1 MTVENIARW
10 AQRKGLDLLG
20 TGDGLQGE
28 WLDAIE
34 AAMEEA
40 EPGWLKLR
48 PEVEARVART
58 LPERLRRSLR
68 YVVSA
73 EVCCAPPGT
82 PALGGIHHL
91 LYFPSLEHA
100 RRFRERMSPHGDL
113 GEGRPELALNSRELL
128 AALLEFDPR
137 CRLAPAH
144 VFNPWYSTFGTVSG
158 GRTPAETF
166 GDLEPQVLAVETGL
180 TSTSAMCRRVSAL
193 DRHAL
198 FSNSDAHSLE
208 SLGRECTLME
218 MEPGYEALMHA
229 LGSGSIAGTIKFPV
243 ERTRYYLNRCSAC
256 KQSFDGRRCPRC
268 GRALVMGVRDR
279 LERIADRAEPVMRDA
294 PFMQVLPLAY
304 VLCEQMGM
312 PRTAK
317 SVHAWVERLL
327 EALGNERHILT
338 EAGED
343 EIADVATVS
352 LARAI
357 VQQRT
362 ETPRRIDEEPPA
374 EEEQLGLGL

>member
-1 MTVENIARW
+1 MTMENIARW

-34 AAMEEA
+34 ADMEDA
-40 EPGWLKLR
+40 GAGLLKLR
-48 PEVEARVART
+48 PDVEARVMQT
-58 LPERLRRSLR
+58 LPEKLRRPLR
-68 YVVSA
+68 YIVSA

-82 PALGGIHHL
+82 PELGGIHHL
-91 LYFPSLEHA
+91 LYFPSLDHA
-100 RRFRERMSPHGDL
+100 HRFRERMSPHGDL
-113 GEGRPELALNSRELL
+113 REGRPELALNSRELL

-144 VFNPWYSTFGTVSG
+144 VFNPWYSMLGTVSG
-158 GRTPAETF
+158 GRTLEETF

-180 TSTSAMCRRVSAL
+180 TSTPAMCRRVSAL

-208 SLGRECTLME
+208 NLGRECTLMDV
-218 MEPGYEALMHA
+218 EPGYEALMRA
-229 LGSGSIAGTIKFPV
+229 VGTGSIAGTIKFPV
-243 ERTRYYLNRCSAC
+243 ERTRYYLNRCGAC

-279 LERIADRAEPVMRDA
+279 LERIADRAEPLMRDA
-294 PFMQVLPLAY
+294 RFVQVLPLAY
-304 VLCEQMGM
+304 VLAEQMGV

-317 SVHAWVERLL
+317 PVLAWLERLL
-327 EALGNERHILT
+327 ESLGNERSILT
-338 EAGED
+338 EASEE
-343 EIADVATVS
+343 EIAEVSTVA

-357 VQQRT
+357 VRQRT
-362 ETPRRIDEEPPA
+362 EAPRRLNEDPPA
-374 EEEQLGLGL
+374 EEGQLGLDL

>member
-20 TGDGLQGE
+20 TGDGLQSE
-28 WLDAIE
+28 WLAALE

-58 LPERLRRSLR
+58 LPERLRRTLR
-68 YVVSA
+68 HVVSA

-100 RRFRERMSPHGDL
+100 RRFRERMGPHGDL
-113 GEGRPELALNSRELL
+113 REGRPELALNSRELL

-144 VFNPWYSTFGTVSG
+144 VFNPWYSTLGTVSG
-158 GRTPAETF
+158 GRTLAETF
-166 GDLEPQVLAVETGL
+166 GDLEPHVLAVETGL
-180 TSTSAMCRRVSAL
+180 TSTPAMCRRVSAL
-193 DRHAL
+193 DACAL

-208 SLGRECTLME
+208 NLGRECTLVDIA
-218 MEPGYEALMHA
+218 PGYEALMRA
-229 LGSGSIAGTIKFPV
+229 LGGGSIAGTIKFPV
-243 ERTRYYLNRCSAC
+243 ERTRYYLNRCGAC
-256 KQSFDGRRCPRC
+256 KQSFEGRRCPRC
-268 GRALVMGVRDR
+268 GHALVMGARDR
-279 LERIADRAEPVMRDA
+279 LERIADRTEPVMRDA

-304 VLCEQMGM
+304 VLAEQMGV

-317 SVHAWVERLL
+317 PVQAWLERLL
-327 EALGNERHILT
+327 ESLGNERHILT
-338 EAGED
+338 EASEE
-343 EIADVATVS
+343 EIADATTVS

-357 VQQRT
+357 VLQRM
-362 ETPRRIDEEPPA
+362 EAPRRIAEDPPA
-374 EEEQLGLGL
+374 EEGQLGLGL

>member
-34 AAMEEA
+34 ADMEDA
-40 EPGWLKLR
+40 EPGLLKLR
-48 PEVEARVART
+48 PEVEARVAQV
-58 LPERLRRSLR
+58 LPEKLRRPLR
-68 YVVSA
+68 YIVSA

-91 LYFPSLEHA
+91 LYFPSAEHA
-100 RRFRERMSPHGDL
+100 RRFRERMKPHGDL
-113 GEGRPELALNSRELL
+113 SEGRPELALNSRELM
-128 AALLEFDPR
+128 AALLEFDPC

-144 VFNPWYSTFGTVSG
+144 VFNPWYSTLGTVSG
-158 GRTPAETF
+158 GRAPADVF
-166 GDLEPQVLAVETGL
+166 GDLTPHLLAVETGL
-180 TSTSAMCRRVSAL
+180 TSTPAMCRRISGL
-193 DRHAL
+193 DAHAL

-208 SLGRECTLME
+208 NLGREFTRVE
-218 MEPGYEALMHA
+218 MEPSYDAFMQA
-229 LGSGSIAGTIKFPV
+229 LGTGRIEGTVKFPV
-243 ERTRYYLNRCSAC
+243 ERTRYYLNRCGAC
-256 KQSFDGRRCPRC
+256 KQSFEGRRCPRC

-279 LERIADRAEPVMRDA
+279 LERIADRSEPVMRDA

-304 VLCEQMGM
+304 VLAEQMSV

-317 SVHAWVERLL
+317 PVQAWLERLL
-327 EALGNERHILT
+327 ETLGNERRILT
-338 EAGED
+338 EASEE
-343 EIADVATVS
+343 EIADAATVS

-357 VQQRT
+357 VRQRT
-362 ETPRRIDEEPPA
+362 EAPRRVVENEQTEEG
-374 EEEQLGLGL
+374 QLGLDL